1 MQTERTEWRTS
12 PDGFQLRVVRWG
24 APDSPEV
31 LILHGLAEH
40 AGRYRHVAEAFVARG
55 WSVRIAE
62 LRGHGKSHGRRGHVD
77 AWQQYVDDVVA
88 VRADMAPDSPV
99 VAHSMG
105 GLVALEALRVGAI
118 RPSRLA
124 LSNPL
129 LALAFEPAAWKTAA
143 AGLLSRL
150 LPTVPIANEVD
161 PSWLSRDEENA
172 RAYAT
177 DPLVFHAV
185 TPRWFVEM
193 LAAAERVRSASVPV
207 PMAVFLGDD
216 DRVNS
221 MPVNRA
227 FAEARGAAVTV
238 YPGMR
243 HELFN
248 EIGREQVLA
257 DVAGWL
263 EGASAGSSAGS

>member
-1 MQTERTEWRTS
+1 MQTERIEWRTA

-24 APDSPEV
+24 SPDAPEV
-31 LILHGLAEH
+31 LLMHGLAEH
-40 AGRYRHVAEAFVARG
+40 AARYRHVAEAFVARG
-55 WSVRIAE
+55 WSVRVAE

-118 RPSRLA
+118 RPGRLA

-129 LALAFEPAAWKTAA
+129 LALAFTPAGWKTAT
-143 AGLLSRL
+143 AGVLSRL

-161 PSWLSRDEENA
+161 PAWLSRDESVGRDYLA
-172 RAYAT
+172 

-193 LAAAERVRSASVPV
+193 LAAAERVRSAAVSVPIA
-207 PMAVFLGDD
+207 MFLGDD

-227 FAEARGAAVTV
+227 FAETRGAPVTV

-248 EIGREQVLA
+248 EIGREQVIA

-263 EGASAGSSAGS
+263 EGAAAATSAG